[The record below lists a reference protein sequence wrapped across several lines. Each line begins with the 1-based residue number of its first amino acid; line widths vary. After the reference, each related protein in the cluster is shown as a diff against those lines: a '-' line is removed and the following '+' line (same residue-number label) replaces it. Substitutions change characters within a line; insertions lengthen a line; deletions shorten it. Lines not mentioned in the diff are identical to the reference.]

1 MIKDGEWRKKELWI
15 ALLLGAAV
23 ILTSLKS
30 TIFPGSGALIG
41 GIITGFILKKGI
53 KYGAFAGF
61 LAGLIAVT
69 VLTLAGL
76 ISNFITH
83 NDPYIL
89 RVITGAVEFELLM
102 FIPEITGGAIGG
114 WIHSKN

>member
-1 MIKDGEWRKKELWI
+1 MIKDSEWRKKELWI
-15 ALLLGAAV
+15 ALLIGAAV

-30 TIFPGSGALIG
+30 TVFPGAGPLIG
-41 GIITGFILKKGI
+41 GLIAGFIMGRGI
-53 KYGAFAGF
+53 KYGAYAGF

-76 ISNFITH
+76 ISNFIYQ

-89 RVITGAVEFELLM
+89 RVVTGAVEFKLLM